1 MQTED
6 DFQRVEGNGEEYNAE
21 AIKVLKG
28 LEAVRKRPGMYIGD
42 TDDGTG
48 LHHMVFEVVDN
59 SVDEHLAGFCKSVKV
74 EIMPDDSIRVRD
86 DGRGIPVDMHK
97 DSGVS
102 AAEVVMTELHAGGKF
117 DHNSYKVSGGLH
129 GVGVSVVNALSIW
142 LKMEIYRDGG
152 IWVQEYKNGVPKG
165 PLEKTGNTKKHGT
178 MVHFMA
184 NPDVFTNVKFSF
196 DILAQRLREVSYLNP
211 GLEIII
217 EDQRLDGKKKTF
229 KYEGGINSFVLDL
242 NKNKTVINSN
252 PIYIHSEAEDGLV
265 EVALQWHDGYS
276 ENVFC
281 FTNTI
286 RNRDGGAHLSGFR
299 SALTKTVNSYAD
311 REGLLK
317 NVKVGLSGD
326 DCREGLTAVLS
337 VKIHDPK
344 FSSQTKDKL
353 VSSEVKR
360 LVEQSVSAKLSEYF
374 EEHPAEAKSVV
385 AKVVDAARARDA
397 ARKAREIVRR
407 KSALDSA
414 ALPGK
419 LADCQTK
426 DPAQAELF
434 IVEGDSAGGSAKQGR
449 DRRTQAILP
458 LRGKILN
465 VEKARFDRVLSSQAI
480 ATLIMALG
488 TGVGNG
494 KFNIDKLRYHKI
506 IIMTDADVD
515 GLHIRTLLLTL
526 FFRHFPDILEKGYLY
541 VAQPPLYKL
550 KRGKKE
556 TYLKDDEAL
565 DSYLVAMGMD
575 VLEIESKSLDEQ
587 PTKKQLHRILKL
599 AAGYMDIAETM
610 KRYGDELVTRAIVRF
625 PQFDEDVLMDRDA
638 LEVWSGQLVE
648 KIKELRPESEHIHT
662 DIIDEGEDEGFALMI
677 RTAAKGLSASTRL
690 DKSLVNSRE
699 FHELRRLYQAV
710 VDAYPPPYVVRQ
722 NDEVTELKTPEEL
735 IALVLAKGKRGIS
748 TQRYKGLGEMNPDQ
762 LWTTTM
768 DPETRTLLKVTL
780 EDVVEADGVFT
791 LLMGDQVEPRRA
803 FIIDNALKVKNL
815 DV

>member
-1 MQTED
+1 MQEQD
-6 DFQRVEGNGEEYNAE
+6 DFQRVEGTNAEYNAE

-59 SVDEHLAGFCKSVKV
+59 SVDEHLAGFCKKIHVVIMPDNSVKV
-74 EIMPDDSIRVRD
+74 TD
-86 DGRGIPVDMHK
+86 DGRGIPVDLHK
-97 DSGVS
+97 ESGVA

-129 GVGVSVVNALSIW
+129 GVGVSVVNALSTW
-142 LKMEIYRDGG
+142 LKMEIHRDGG
-152 IWVQEYKNGVPKG
+152 IWYQEYEKGVPKG
-165 PLEKTGNTKKHGT
+165 ALARIGDTKKHGT
-178 MVHFMA
+178 SIHFMPD
-184 NPDVFTNVKFSF
+184 PDVFANIKFSF
-196 DILAQRLREVSYLNP
+196 DILAQRLREISYLNP
-211 GLEIII
+211 GLEITI
-217 EDQRLDGKKKTF
+217 EDQRLEGKKKTF
-229 KYEGGINSFVLDL
+229 MYEGGIASFVQNL
-242 NKNKTVINSN
+242 NKNKTVINPK
-252 PIYIHSEAEDGLV
+252 PIYIHSESDDGQV
-265 EVALQWHDGYS
+265 EVAMQWHDGYN

-286 RNRDGGAHLSGFR
+286 RNRDGGTHLSGFR
-299 SALTKTVNSYAD
+299 SALTKTINAYA
-311 REGLLK
+311 EQENLLK
-317 NVKVGLSGD
+317 NMKVGLSGD

-360 LVEQSVSAKLSEYF
+360 LVEQAVSAKLAEYF
-374 EEHPAEAKSVV
+374 EEHPSEAKAVV

-426 DPAQAELF
+426 NPEEAELF

-465 VEKARFDRVLSSQAI
+465 VEKARFDRVLSSEAI

-488 TGVGNG
+488 TGVGDE
-494 KFNIDKLRYHKI
+494 KFDLNKLRYHKI
-506 IIMTDADVD
+506 VVMTDADVD

-526 FFRHFPDILEKGYLY
+526 FFRHFPEILDRGYLY
-541 VAQPPLYKL
+541 IAQPPLYKL
-550 KRGKKE
+550 KKGKKE
-556 TYLKDDEAL
+556 TYLRDDEAL
-565 DSYLVAMGMD
+565 DSHLVSLGMD
-575 VLEIESKSLDEQ
+575 GIEIVSKSLEEQ
-587 PTKKQLHRILKL
+587 PESRQLHRVLKL
-599 AAGYMDIAETM
+599 AAAYMNLSESM
-610 KRYGDELVTRAIVRF
+610 RRYGDEQVVQAAVRF
-625 PQFDEDVLMDRDA
+625 TELDAALLMDKEA
-638 LEVWSGQLVE
+638 LEAWAEQLTDTV
-648 KIKELRPESEHIHT
+648 KGLRQDLKHIQAT
-662 DIIDEGEDEGFALMI
+662 VVDEGEGEGFALMV
-677 RTAAKGLSASTRL
+677 RTVAKGLSANTRI
-690 DKSLVNSRE
+690 DRSLVENRE
-699 FHELRRLYQAV
+699 FNELRRMYQAV
-710 VDAYPPPYVVRQ
+710 VNAFPPPYEVRQ
-722 NDEVTELKTPEEL
+722 GEEISTLDTPEDL
-735 IALVLAKGKRGIS
+735 VTLVLNRGRKGVTI
-748 TQRYKGLGEMNPDQ
+748 QRYKGLGEMNPEQ
-762 LWTTTM
+762 LWATTM

-780 EDVVEADGVFT
+780 EDKVEADEVFT
-791 LLMGDQVEPRRA
+791 LLMGDQVEPRRE